1 MISTPP
7 MSITNGDMDLIKK
20 RLSDIERIESQ
31 NYKTK
36 QQNKFARDGLKQFSN
51 FDTNT
56 ILKESKLKQP
66 RKRRFKKRTRPA
78 ENNLVVNISS
88 TELTN
93 SEEKL
98 LSRGLNFCPIP
109 ANINNLQLE
118 TDVDQFARRLR
129 LKEHFNRQ
137 HKKTLQ
143 EAGMND
149 SEYESDKEDKCIP
162 RFKKKSEWNP
172 PRSKNDN
179 LESFISSIK
188 TEVKSSV
195 SGKRL
200 RNLSE
205 QESQAINNLKSRDDI
220 VIKQADKGSAVVVIN
235 KTDYI
240 EEGNRQ
246 LSNTKFYKHLES
258 DPTKEISKQINEVLS
273 DMNSKKHIDDDTYDY
288 LRSDETCT
296 AGRFYLLPKLHK
308 EGIPG
313 RPIVSA
319 NGHPTEKISEFVDY
333 HLRPHVRTMPS
344 YIQDTTDYLKKM
356 DSLNPLPNNTILV
369 SMDVSSLYTNIPK
382 NEGIVA
388 CEQVWNNRKDKHPPT
403 DCLVQ
408 LLRLVLENNN
418 FVFNDQHYL
427 QVDGTS
433 MGTKMAPSF
442 ANIFM
447 GSLEERILSNVPYKP
462 LSWLRYID
470 DIDIKW
476 NETAERL
483 QEFLDFCNNF
493 HQSIKFTSE
502 VSNEKIAFLDTT
514 ITLENGVMTTD
525 LHTKKTDKHQ
535 FLSPKSCHP
544 KHCSRSIPYSQAI
557 RLKRICSSESKLN
570 HRLGQLRQQLK
581 SRGYKNKSILKLSEK
596 QTKKNEQTYLNTKK
610 RRPRQIKSR
619 LLLAF
624 ILI

>member
-1 MISTPP
+1 MEQRTYFNKLRSLTKQKIQVEHHVSNIKSYIYNNKIPNGLNIKLTPQTPGVKSFRFLKRWDETLFNCSFRLLQLLLSFSIYSYKQINSGINEMISTPP

-51 FDTNT
+51 FDTNN

-78 ENNLVVNISS
+78 ENNLVVNLSS

-195 SGKRL
+195 SAKRL

-205 QESQAINNLKSRDDI
+205 RK
-220 VIKQADKGSAVVVIN
+220 
-235 KTDYI
+235 
-240 EEGNRQ
+240 
-246 LSNTKFYKHLES
+246 
-258 DPTKEISKQINEVLS
+258 
-273 DMNSKKHIDDDTYDY
+273 
-288 LRSDETCT
+288 
-296 AGRFYLLPKLHK
+296 
-308 EGIPG
+308 
-313 RPIVSA
+313 
-319 NGHPTEKISEFVDY
+319 
-333 HLRPHVRTMPS
+333 PS
-344 YIQDTTDYLKKM
+344 
-356 DSLNPLPNNTILV
+356 
-369 SMDVSSLYTNIPK
+369 
-382 NEGIVA
+382 
-388 CEQVWNNRKDKHPPT
+388 H
-403 DCLVQ
+403 
-408 LLRLVLENNN
+408 
-418 FVFNDQHYL
+418 
-427 QVDGTS
+427 
-433 MGTKMAPSF
+433 
-442 ANIFM
+442 
-447 GSLEERILSNVPYKP
+447 
-462 LSWLRYID
+462 
-470 DIDIKW
+470 
-476 NETAERL
+476 
-483 QEFLDFCNNF
+483 
-493 HQSIKFTSE
+493 
-502 VSNEKIAFLDTT
+502 
-514 ITLENGVMTTD
+514 
-525 LHTKKTDKHQ
+525 
-535 FLSPKSCHP
+535 
-544 KHCSRSIPYSQAI
+544 
-557 RLKRICSSESKLN
+557 
-570 HRLGQLRQQLK
+570 
-581 SRGYKNKSILKLSEK
+581 
-596 QTKKNEQTYLNTKK
+596 
-610 RRPRQIKSR
+610 
-619 LLLAF
+619 
-624 ILI
+624 

>member
-1 MISTPP
+1 MLSTPP

-51 FDTNT
+51 FDTDN

-78 ENNLVVNISS
+78 ENNLVVNLSS

-137 HKKTLQ
+137 HKKNLQ

-195 SGKRL
+195 SGKHL

-288 LRSDETCT
+288 LRPDETCT

-308 EGIPG
+308 EGTPG

-319 NGHPTEKISEFVDY
+319 NDHPTEKISEFVDY

-427 QVDGTS
+427 QVDGTR
-433 MGTKMAPSF
+433 
-442 ANIFM
+442 
-447 GSLEERILSNVPYKP
+447 LE
-462 LSWLRYID
+462 
-470 DIDIKW
+470 
-476 NETAERL
+476 
-483 QEFLDFCNNF
+483 
-493 HQSIKFTSE
+493 
-502 VSNEKIAFLDTT
+502 
-514 ITLENGVMTTD
+514 M
-525 LHTKKTDKHQ
+525 
-535 FLSPKSCHP
+535 
-544 KHCSRSIPYSQAI
+544 
-557 RLKRICSSESKLN
+557 LKE
-570 HRLGQLRQQLK
+570 
-581 SRGYKNKSILKLSEK
+581 
-596 QTKKNEQTYLNTKK
+596 
-610 RRPRQIKSR
+610 
-619 LLLAF
+619 
-624 ILI
+624 